1 LDVLALFTLLTDRPT
16 LGFFLFRIMHGES
29 G

>member
-1 LDVLALFTLLTDRPT
+1 LFTLLTDRPT